1 MTDRAYEAD
10 IRIDGTPEQVWKVLV
25 DVAAWPTWDSGVTS
39 VVGTS
44 AGGPP
49 ALGEK
54 LTISVAA
61 NPGRAFPVKV
71 AEVSAPRRL
80 VFRGGMPM
88 GLFTGERTYT
98 LEPDGAGTRFTMRE
112 VYTGPMAGQIF
123 RSIPDLGPSFR
134 QFVAGLAKQVDG

>member
-1 MTDRAYEAD
+1 MTERAYEAS

-39 VVGTS
+39 VKGS
-44 AGGPP
+44 SDGPP

-61 NPGRAFPVKV
+61 NPDRAFPVKV
-71 AEVSAPRRL
+71 TEVSTARRL
-80 VFRGGMPM
+80 VFRGGMPL
-88 GLFTGERTYT
+88 GLFSGERTYT
-98 LEPDGAGTRFTMRE
+98 LEPDGAGTQFTMRE
-112 VYTGPMAGQIF
+112 VYAGPMAGLIF

-134 QFVAGLAKQVDG
+134 QFVTGLAKQVDG